1 MPCGSPTPPPLVCVW
16 RSEPDLTA
24 PQVEMYFLTRAM
36 AFFAGWSWITLCR
49 DLSTLL
55 AYHDA
60 QTPARNYSG
69 QFLVAFALGP
79 MLTFLVLG
87 SS

>member
-1 MPCGSPTPPPLVCVW
+1 
-16 RSEPDLTA
+16 
-24 PQVEMYFLTRAM
+24 MYFLTRAM

-69 QFLVAFALGP
+69 QILCLHERASGLNYKHRHTQP
-79 MLTFLVLG
+79 YN
-87 SS
+87 

>member
-1 MPCGSPTPPPLVCVW
+1 
-16 RSEPDLTA
+16 
-24 PQVEMYFLTRAM
+24 MYFLTRAM

-69 QFLVAFALGP
+69 QFLVWSPLRSGRCSPSWF
-79 MLTFLVLG
+79 FLIKPYAPRTAAAAARREAPG
-87 SS
+87 DETAP